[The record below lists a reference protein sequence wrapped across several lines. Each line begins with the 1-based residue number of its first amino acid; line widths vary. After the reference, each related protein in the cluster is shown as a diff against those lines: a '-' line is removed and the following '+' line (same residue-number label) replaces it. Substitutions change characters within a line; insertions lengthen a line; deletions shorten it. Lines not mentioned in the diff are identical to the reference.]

1 MNSARARHPGRTALA
16 CALAALLGTS
26 VAWAA
31 PASKSEVEARYQQER
46 TQCLSGQSHQDRRTC
61 LQEAAAARGEALKG
75 RLDDGQAARYEQNAM
90 LRCNALPVDD
100 RDECQA
106 RIRGEG
112 TTSGSVEAGGIY
124 RELVTVEPAPQTQM
138 APAAPATGQPA
149 PEPMP
154 QQPMT
159 PPATTPPTR

>member
-1 MNSARARHPGRTALA
+1 MNAARSTRVGRTVLA
-16 CALAALLGTS
+16 CALGSLLGAS
-26 VAWAA
+26 VASAA
-31 PASKSEVEARYQQER
+31 PAAKSDVQARYEQER
-46 TQCLSGQSHQDRRTC
+46 ARCASGQSHQDRRTC

-75 RLDDGQAARYEQNAM
+75 RLDNGQAARYEQNAL

-124 RELVTVEPAPQTQM
+124 RELVTVEPAPQAMPSPDVSAPQQ
-138 APAAPATGQPA
+138 PAAPV
-149 PEPMP
+149 
-154 QQPMT
+154 PMT
-159 PPATTPPTR
+159 PQANPAAPQ